1 MDTGNGKSLVDGVQ
15 QLEGYRVRRR
25 HNTRHRSPPLRA
37 TTVSP
42 GNGARKDP
50 TEDIFKKIDA
60 HSKTHHVSAWEGTFR
75 DYLPLVIQ
83 NPKLAQL
90 AHARLYDMVR
100 SYGVELDEHG
110 NERYPFFARELFG
123 IDEALAKVVEYLKA
137 AAMGSDVGKRILLLY
152 GPPSTGKSQLVIL
165 LKRGLEEYTLT
176 DEGAVYAIADCPQH
190 ENPLHLIPHALRKAF
205 LDEYGISI
213 EGELCPIC
221 SLNLR
226 EKYARDIYDV
236 PVKRIVLSEKERI
249 GIGTFVPSDPKSQ
262 DISELVGSIDL
273 ATVGEYGS
281 ESDPRAY
288 RFDGELNI
296 ANRGMIEFIEMLKAD
311 ERFLYILLTLTQE
324 KNIKTGRFSL
334 IYADEFVI
342 AHTNE
347 AEFKEFLADK
357 KSEALQDRMIMVR
370 MPYNLKVS
378 AEIKIY
384 EKLLRQASLDTIHIA
399 PHTLEV
405 AALLAVLSRLEEP
418 KMAGLTLVKKMRLY
432 DGQEVEG
439 FRQKDVKLIK
449 ASTER
454 EGMDGISP
462 RFVINRISS
471 SLIRP
476 NTRCINPIDVLRA
489 IKDGFDTHGSFK
501 REDREKF
508 DNLIADVRREYDEIA
523 KNDVQKAFFVSF
535 EQEALTLLDNYLDNV
550 EAYLDEKKLIDP
562 ITEEERAPDEK
573 LMRSIEEK
581 VKVPESG
588 KDAFRNEIFRKVAMA
603 QRRGE
608 RFDYTTHEKLKQAIE
623 KQLFEERRNTIKLT
637 VSTRNPDPE
646 QLRKLNKVIDTLV
659 RKEGYCA
666 ECANELLKYVSSLLA
681 REK

>member
-1 MDTGNGKSLVDGVQ
+1 MD
-15 QLEGYRVRRR
+15 E
-25 HNTRHRSPPLRA
+25 
-37 TTVSP
+37 
-42 GNGARKDP
+42 
-50 TEDIFKKIDA
+50 IFKKIDE
-60 HSKTHHVSAWEGTFR
+60 HTQKHRVNRWEGTFR
-75 DYLPLVIQ
+75 DYLPIVLE
-83 NPKLAQL
+83 NPTLAQL
-90 AHARLYDMVR
+90 AHARIYDMVR
-100 SYGVELDEHG
+100 SYGVDIDDQG
-110 NERYPFFARELFG
+110 NERFHFFARELFG
-123 IDEALAKVVEYLKA
+123 IDDALAKVVEYLKA
-137 AAMGSDVGKRILLLY
+137 AAVGSEVGKRILMLY
-152 GPPSTGKSQLVIL
+152 GPPSSGKSQLVIL
-165 LKRGLEEYTLT
+165 LKRGLEEYTHT
-176 DEGAVYAIADCPQH
+176 DNGAVYAIADCPQH
-190 ENPLHLIPHALRKAF
+190 ETPLHLIPHALRKDF
-205 LDEYGISI
+205 LDDYGIYV
-213 EGELCPIC
+213 EGELCPMC
-221 SLNLR
+221 ALNLR
-226 EKYARDIYDV
+226 QKYDNDIYRV
-236 PVKRIVLSEKERI
+236 PVKRIFFSEKDRI

-273 ATVGEYGS
+273 ATVGEFGS

-357 KSEALQDRMIMVR
+357 KSEALQDRMIMVQ

-384 EKLLRQASLDTIHIA
+384 EKLLKRASIGNIHIA
-399 PHTLEV
+399 PHSLDV
-405 AALLAVLSRLEEP
+405 AAMFAVLSRLEEP

-449 ASTER
+449 GQTER

-476 NTRCINPIDVLRA
+476 NTKCINPIDVLRA
-489 IKDGFDTHGSFK
+489 IKDGFDTHSSFK
-501 REDREKF
+501 RDDREKF

-550 EAYLDEKKLIDP
+550 EAYLDDKKLVDP
-562 ITEEERAPDEK
+562 LTEEERDPDEK
-573 LMRSIEEK
+573 LMRSIEDK

-608 RFDYTTHEKLKQAIE
+608 HFDYTTHEKLKEAIE
-623 KQLFEERRNTIKLT
+623 KQLFEERRDTIKLT
-637 VSTRNPDPE
+637 VSTRNPDPD
-646 QLRKLNKVIDTLV
+646 QLRKINEVVDTLI
-659 RKEGYCA
+659 RKEAYCA

>member
-1 MDTGNGKSLVDGVQ
+1 MD
-15 QLEGYRVRRR
+15 
-25 HNTRHRSPPLRA
+25 
-37 TTVSP
+37 
-42 GNGARKDP
+42 
-50 TEDIFKKIDA
+50 DIFKKIDE
-60 HSKTHHVSAWEGTFR
+60 HSKKHRVSHWNGTFR
-75 DYLPLVIQ
+75 DYLPLVLEH
-83 NPKLAQL
+83 PTLAQL
-90 AHARLYDMVR
+90 AHARIYDMVR
-100 SYGVELDEHG
+100 SYGVEVDEQG
-110 NERYPFFARELFG
+110 NERYNFFTRELFG

-137 AAMGSDVGKRILLLY
+137 AAMGSDVGKRILMLY
-152 GPPSTGKSQLVIL
+152 GPPSSGKSQLVIL
-165 LKRGLEEYTLT
+165 LKRGLEEHTHT

-190 ENPLHLIPHALRKAF
+190 ENPLHLVPHALRQDF
-205 LDEYGISI
+205 INDYGVYI
-213 EGELCPIC
+213 EGELCPMC

-226 EKYARDIYDV
+226 DKYDNDIYRV
-236 PVKRIVLSEKERI
+236 PVTRMLFSEKERI

-357 KSEALQDRMIMVR
+357 KSEALQDRMIMVQ
-370 MPYNLKVS
+370 MPYNLKAA
-378 AEIKIY
+378 AEVKIY
-384 EKLLRQASLDTIHIA
+384 EKLLKRANIGSLHIA

-405 AALLAVLSRLEEP
+405 AATFAVLSRLEEP

-449 ASTER
+449 AQTER

-476 NTRCINPIDVLRA
+476 NTKCINPIDVLRA
-489 IKDGFDTHGSFK
+489 LKDGFDTHGSFK
-501 REDREKF
+501 REDRERF
-508 DNLIADVRREYDEIA
+508 DNLIADARREYDAIA

-535 EQEALTLLDNYLDNV
+535 EHEALTLLDNYLDNV
-550 EAYLDEKKLIDP
+550 EAYLDDKKIIDP
-562 ITEEERAPDEK
+562 ITEEEREPDEK

-588 KDAFRNEIFRKVAMA
+588 KNAFRNEIFRKVAMA

-608 RFDYTTHEKLKQAIE
+608 PFDYATHDKLKEAIE
-623 KQLFEERRNTIKLT
+623 RQLFEERRDTIKLT
-637 VSTRNPDPE
+637 VSTRNPDPD
-646 QLRKLNKVIDTLV
+646 QLRKINEVVDTLV
-659 RKEGYCA
+659 RKETYCT

>member
-1 MDTGNGKSLVDGVQ
+1 MDDIFQKIEAHTQ
-15 QLEGYRVRRR
+15 QAR
-25 HNTRHRSPPLRA
+25 
-37 TTVSP
+37 VSP
-42 GNGARKDP
+42 W
-50 TEDIFKKIDA
+50 
-60 HSKTHHVSAWEGTFR
+60 VGTFR
-75 DYLPLVIQ
+75 DYLPLVLEQ
-83 NPKLAQL
+83 PKLAQL
-90 AHARLYDMVR
+90 AHARIYDMVR
-100 SYGVELDEHG
+100 AAGVDMDDQGQEH
-110 NERYPFFARELFG
+110 YHFFARELFG
-123 IDEALAKVVEYLKA
+123 INEALAKVVEYLKA
-137 AAMGSDVGKRILLLY
+137 AAMGSDVGKRILMLY
-152 GPPSTGKSQLVIL
+152 GPPSSGKSQLVIL
-165 LKRGLEEYTLT
+165 LKRGLEAYTHT
-176 DEGAVYAIADCPQH
+176 DAGAVYAIADCPQH
-190 ENPLHLIPHALRKAF
+190 ENPLHLIPQTLRSEF
-205 LDEYGISI
+205 LDTYGLYI
-213 EGELCPIC
+213 EGELCPMC
-221 SLNLR
+221 ALNLR
-226 EKYARDIYDV
+226 DTYERDIYRV
-236 PVKRIVLSEKERI
+236 PVRRIFFSEKDRL

-296 ANRGMIEFIEMLKAD
+296 ANRGLVEFIEMLKAD

-334 IYADEFVI
+334 IYADECVI

-357 KSEALQDRMIMVR
+357 KSEALQDRMIMVQ

-378 AEIKIY
+378 AEVKIY
-384 EKLLRQASLDTIHIA
+384 EKLLQRASLGPLHLA
-399 PHTLEV
+399 PHALEV
-405 AALLAVLSRLEEP
+405 AAMFAVLSRLEAP
-418 KMAGLTLVKKMRLY
+418 KMAGLTLVKKLRLY

-439 FRQKDVKLIK
+439 FRQKDIKLIK
-449 ASTER
+449 GQTER

-489 IKDGFDTHGSFK
+489 LKEGFDTHGTFK

-523 KNDVQKAFFVSF
+523 KTDVQKAFFVSF
-535 EQEALTLLDNYLDNV
+535 EQEALTLLDNYLDHV
-550 EAYLDEKKLIDP
+550 EAYLDDKKLVDP
-562 ITEEERAPDEK
+562 LTDEEREPDEK
-573 LMRSIEEK
+573 LLRSIEEK

-608 RFDYTTHEKLKQAIE
+608 RFDYTTHEKLKEAIE
-623 KQLFEERRNTIKLT
+623 KQLFEERRDTIKLT
-637 VSTRNPDPE
+637 VSTRNPDPD
-646 QLRKLNKVIDTLV
+646 QLRKLNEVVDTLV
-659 RKEGYCA
+659 RKEGYCT